1 MQNTIESK
9 NGWIG
14 DCIVS
19 LTICS
24 QFINSV
30 LCVITGSDEGYL
42 SYIFIIK
49 DVRREILQGQL
60 SIRNFVNTI
69 TPGYGERSGGI

>member
-1 MQNTIESK
+1 ME
-9 NGWIG
+9 
-14 DCIVS
+14 V
-19 LTICS
+19 
-24 QFINSV
+24 
-30 LCVITGSDEGYL
+30 

-60 SIRNFVNTI
+60 SIRNFVNII